1 MSRLI
6 KVLKGSRKA
15 DTYLYV
21 DFAEGLARVP
31 PALIEQLG
39 ETADVLA
46 LKLTPERKLA
56 RADAAEVLRQIEAV
70 GYYLQLPPATE
81 EVLPPLRG
89 ERS

>member
-21 DFAEGLARVP
+21 DFAEGVERVP
-31 PALIEQLG
+31 AALLQQLG
-39 ETADVLA
+39 ETAEVLA

-70 GYYLQLPPATE
+70 GYYLQLPPATDE
-81 EVLPPLRG
+81 GLPRLRC
-89 ERS
+89 ESS